1 MKDGGTE
8 EMRLLMIRHGD
19 PDYERDTLTERG
31 VVEAQALAAC
41 AEKLELGTCYMSPLG
56 RAVKTASYCL
66 EATGKT
72 AEIKDWLQEFP
83 PKVDVSPDEEMQA
96 AYPDALKEDGVWH
109 PHIVWDIVPAYYTR
123 HPELMDPVGWR
134 SSKVARMSGMAE
146 VYDYGTSSFDELLA
160 SYGYVREEGGLY
172 RVEKEY
178 PGTLTFFCHFGLTSV
193 LLSHLWNVSPFVL
206 LQHLVMAPS
215 SVTEVFTEERQKG
228 AAHFRATHIGDISHL
243 TLAGLAPS
251 FHARFCEVYSR
262 EDQRH

>member
-1 MKDGGTE
+1 MV
-8 EMRLLMIRHGD
+8 
-19 PDYERDTLTERG
+19 DTSL
-31 VVEAQALAAC
+31 
-41 AEKLELGTCYMSPLG
+41 
-56 RAVKTASYCL
+56 
-66 EATGKT
+66 
-72 AEIKDWLQEFP
+72 
-83 PKVDVSPDEEMQA
+83 DEEMQA

-109 PHIVWDIVPAYYTR
+109 PHIVWDIMPAYYTR

-146 VYDYGTSSFDELLA
+146 VYDYVTSSFDELLA

-243 TLAGLAPS
+243 TLAGITPS